1 LQATHTHRASFVQK
15 FLELKQLYYR
25 LPLAE
30 RQKKQW
36 LENKRKQKLFCIAAV
51 NNPAIKEIVLA
62 EVSHSPSKQLT
73 INLGREIQG
82 IETLVFN
89 LESMCL
95 QEKKTFVSYVKIGKQ
110 NAEKTVTSG
119 ALDLFSSAESTME
132 QYSNFTELKVL
143 HSLEKEAA
151 INVDKMEEALTWSY
165 KLFQELF
172 LATGYKK
179 YACLFLDFVLQKD
192 AHLINF
198 PFALLKAQESMEKT
212 RMQTFVGKR
221 SSAIELTDVPLS
233 KIEEMLES
241 ILEENINELKRFYRD
256 TISYEE
262 MPVEQKVRINYIFE
276 NSFHL
281 PLVED
286 HGFSSEHELYKMLCI
301 QGGIKKQDLQK
312 EGVLLFAE
320 LLENIRFLQKTNTE
334 DFVWL
339 INVGYGIVNPLKKHN
354 TLLLKSF
361 ISNKRYN
368 VSVFNHTNKEE
379 NKTEAPLQGK
389 ALAS

>member
-1 LQATHTHRASFVQK
+1 
-15 FLELKQLYYR
+15 LYYR

-110 NAEKTVTSG
+110 NAEKTVSSG

-233 KIEEMLES
+233 KIEEMLEA

>member
-1 LQATHTHRASFVQK
+1 M
-15 FLELKQLYYR
+15 ELKQLYHR

-51 NNPAIKEIVLA
+51 NNPAIKEFVLA
-62 EVSHSPSKQLT
+62 EVSNTPSKQLT
-73 INLGREIQG
+73 LNLGREIQG
-82 IETLVFN
+82 IETLLFN

-95 QEKKTFVSYVKIGKQ
+95 QEKKTFASYVKIGKQ
-110 NAEKTVTSG
+110 NAEKTISSG
-119 ALDLFSSAESTME
+119 ALDLFSSAVGPME
-132 QYSNFTELKVL
+132 HYSNFTELKVL
-143 HSLEKEAA
+143 HESEKKTN
-151 INVDKMEEALTWSY
+151 INVDKLEDALIWSY
-165 KLFQELF
+165 NLFQELF

-198 PFALLKAQESMEKT
+198 PFALLKAHESMEKT

-221 SSAIELTDVPLS
+221 SASIELTEVPLA
-233 KIEEMLES
+233 KVEEMLES
-241 ILEENINELKRFYRD
+241 ILEQSILELKRFYRES
-256 TISYEE
+256 ISFEE
-262 MPVEQKVRINYIFE
+262 MPIEQKVRVNYIFE

-281 PLVED
+281 PLVEE
-286 HGFSSEHELYKMLCI
+286 HGFTMEHELYKMLCK

-320 LLENIRFLQKTNTE
+320 LLENIRFLQKTNSE

-339 INVGYGIVNPLKKHN
+339 INVGYGVVNPLKRHN
-354 TLLLKSF
+354 TLMLKSSM
-361 ISNKRYN
+361 SNKRYN
-368 VSVFNHTNKEE
+368 VSVFKQADTEE
-379 NKTEAPLQGK
+379 EYKTEAPLQGK